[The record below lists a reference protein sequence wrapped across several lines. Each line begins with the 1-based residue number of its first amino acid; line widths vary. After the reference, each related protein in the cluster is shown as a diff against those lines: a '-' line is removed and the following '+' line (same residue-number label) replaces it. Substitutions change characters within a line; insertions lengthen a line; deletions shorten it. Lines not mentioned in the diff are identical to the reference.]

1 VKVKRLRVKFLTWE
15 ASQVFQTVMLG
26 MLVAFSIAAC
36 SNQSQSELNT
46 NQEQRNSKTSSSQC
60 QSVRHD
66 RGETKICDRPQKIVA
81 LGSTMLENLLALE
94 VQPVAYADYFS
105 LPFSK
110 FDRPSQQIPYLGK
123 KVTNRPINLGSSDRP
138 SLETIAKL
146 KPDLIIGTV
155 EENSDKYD
163 LLSQIAPT
171 LLFNYAKDDEWQQQI
186 QIIANVLGRSD
197 RAKGVIANNS
207 KRLAETKK
215 ALQPVVNK
223 HPKLLVLGSDRLE
236 QNLQI
241 DPYNHDSNCSGLLE
255 KIGFELVFPPNSE
268 KQESKGG
275 QVSLEI
281 LPQLDA
287 DSIVVQGWN
296 SDFSNLEDDLVN
308 RQLQNV
314 KQEWNSNAIAQSLT
328 ASKEDRVYFTS
339 AYLCRAIPGPI
350 GTEIFLNQL
359 RQQLLQKS

>member
-1 VKVKRLRVKFLTWE
+1 MKMKVKKIQVNFLEKKAIGILPTI
-15 ASQVFQTVMLG
+15 MLG
-26 MLVAFSIAAC
+26 MLITFLTVSC
-36 SNQSQSELNT
+36 T
-46 NQEQRNSKTSSSQC
+46 NQEQSNTKASSSQC

-94 VQPVAYADYFS
+94 IQPVGYADYFS
-105 LPFSK
+105 LPVSK
-110 FDRPSQQIPYLGK
+110 FDRPSQQIPFLGE
-123 KVTNRPINLGSSDRP
+123 KVTNQPINLGSADRP

-171 LLFNYAKDDEWQQQI
+171 LLFKYAKDDEWQQQI
-186 QIIANVLGRSD
+186 KIIANVLGLSD
-197 RAKGVIANNS
+197 RAEGVIAKNS
-207 KRLAETKK
+207 KRFAETKK
-215 ALQPVVNK
+215 ALQPVVK
-223 HPKLLVLGSDRLE
+223 TYPSMLVLGSDRLE

-255 KIGFELVFPPNSE
+255 KIGFELVFPPNSN
-268 KQESKGG
+268 KQQSQGG
-275 QVSLEI
+275 KVSLEI

-296 SDFSNLEDDLVN
+296 SDFSNPSEDLVD

-328 ASKEDRVYFTS
+328 ASKANRVYFTS

-350 GTEIFLNQL
+350 GTEIFLDRL
-359 RQQLLQKS
+359 RQQLSANK